1 MKRQTVMI
9 IEPKGDH
16 YTASFPDY
24 QAMGSVRANDAATLL
39 RTGPVALQE
48 EIARRASFGTGIKTP
63 RTIGSHVFGNI
74 DLIGKMITM
83 VEVEFPG

>member
-24 QAMGSVRANDAATLL
+24 HAMGSITANDAATLL
-39 RTGPVALQE
+39 RTGPIALKE
-48 EIARRASFGTGIKTP
+48 EIARRAGFGTGIKTP
-63 RTIGSHVFGNI
+63 RTLGAHVFSNI